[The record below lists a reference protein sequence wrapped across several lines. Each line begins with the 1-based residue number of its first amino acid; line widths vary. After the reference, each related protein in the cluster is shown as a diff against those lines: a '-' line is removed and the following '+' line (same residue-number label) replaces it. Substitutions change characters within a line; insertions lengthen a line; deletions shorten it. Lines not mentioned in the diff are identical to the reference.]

1 MRDYDQPLRY
11 DCNGELSVLEIA
23 HHLYMNKGWVVEY
36 ANEDG
41 VFGNGVPGQYEER
54 FTWEDNPDEAVTH
67 ADLVARRAEL
77 GPVIEMARLRYVR
90 DEKLAETDWWA
101 VGDRTMTAEQTAYR
115 QALRDLPANTTDP
128 KNPVW
133 PTKPT

>member
-23 HHLYMNKGWVVEY
+23 HYLYMDKGWVVEY
-36 ANEDG
+36 ADENG
-41 VFGNGVPGQYEER
+41 VFGIAGPGPYAER

-67 ADLVARRAEL
+67 DELVARRAEL
-77 GPVIEMARLRYVR
+77 APIIEMGRLRYVR

-101 VGDRTMTAEQTAYR
+101 VGDRTMTEEQHAYR

-128 KNPVW
+128 KNPTW
-133 PTKPT
+133 PTKP